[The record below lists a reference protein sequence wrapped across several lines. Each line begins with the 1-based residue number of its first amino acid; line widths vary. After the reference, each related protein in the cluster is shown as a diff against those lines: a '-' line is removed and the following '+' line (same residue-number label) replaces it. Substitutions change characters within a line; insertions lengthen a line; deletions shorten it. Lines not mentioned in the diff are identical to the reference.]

1 MLCCPATLPRVTRPV
16 SPVVLLAVA
25 LAGCASSTPEPRA
38 DDAAIR
44 HELVR
49 GVGHIR
55 ATRDRHKLNRQLALS
70 IARLRQLPGST
81 ASARQARELVVSG
94 FRLTIEGTRHQLA
107 FAEND
112 RGEVAA
118 AARDAALADSFLTR
132 GSNRLRPA
140 GRLLGIRIGAL
151 NQH

>member
-1 MLCCPATLPRVTRPV
+1 
-16 SPVVLLAVA
+16 
-25 LAGCASSTPEPRA
+25 
-38 DDAAIR
+38 
-44 HELVR
+44 
-49 GVGHIR
+49 VGHIR

-70 IARLRQLPGST
+70 IARLRQLPAST
-81 ASARQARELVVSG
+81 ASARQARELAVSG

-112 RGEVAA
+112 SGEVAA

-132 GSNRLRPA
+132 GSNRLRAA
-140 GRLLGIRIGAL
+140 GRSLGIRIGAL

>member
-1 MLCCPATLPRVTRPV
+1 MIWCPATLLRVTRPV
-16 SPVVLLAVA
+16 SLVLVAVA
-25 LAGCASSTPEPRA
+25 LAGCGSPTPERKA

-44 HELVR
+44 NELVR

-55 ATRDRHKLNRQLALS
+55 ATRDRHELNRQLALS

-81 ASARQARELVVSG
+81 ASARQAKELAVSG
-94 FRLTIEGTRHQLA
+94 FRLTIEGTRYQLA

-112 RGEVAA
+112 SGEVAA

-132 GSNRLRPA
+132 GSNRLRAA
-140 GRLLGIRIGAL
+140 GRLLGIRIGTL

>member
-1 MLCCPATLPRVTRPV
+1 V
-16 SPVVLLAVA
+16 SPLVLLAVA
-25 LAGCASSTPEPRA
+25 LAGCASSTPERRA

-55 ATRDRHKLNRQLALS
+55 ATRDRHKLNRQLAVS
-70 IARLRQLPGST
+70 VARLRRLAGST
-81 ASARQARELVVSG
+81 ASARQARELAISG
-94 FRLTIEGTRHQLA
+94 FRLTIEGTRYQLA

-112 RGEVAA
+112 SGEVAA
-118 AARDAALADSFLTR
+118 ATRDAALADSFLTR
-132 GSNRLRPA
+132 GSNRLRAA